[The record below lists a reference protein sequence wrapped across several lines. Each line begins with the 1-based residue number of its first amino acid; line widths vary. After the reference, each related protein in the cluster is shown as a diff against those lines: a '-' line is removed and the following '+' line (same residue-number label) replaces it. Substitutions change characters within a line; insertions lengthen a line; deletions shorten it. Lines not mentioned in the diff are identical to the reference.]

1 MKTVAITTFAS
12 FAFAAL
18 SVAGDRHL
26 SDLAKV
32 QDAIEMVF
40 VDEHSKPDGNFEWI
54 PKGEPFK
61 VGEAEKKVLKDLSR
75 LKVGDQNVPLVGDLG
90 VVAITVREGKVIAL
104 LGVYDL
110 GTSFW
115 IREAT
120 KQGKNY
126 IAKDD
131 GFSEEGESLE
141 FARWMYAAL
150 TVRWPKEMAMREQEW
165 RAESP
170 GDKSIDEQIALLKNK
185 SQQDGTGQPATRSQS
200 KPEGSQKPQPEA
212 EGRSR

>member
-1 MKTVAITTFAS
+1 MKNIAIIIFTT
-12 FAFAAL
+12 FAFAAP
-18 SVAGDRHL
+18 SVAADRPL

-40 VDEHSKPDGNFEWI
+40 VDEYAKPDGDFDWI

-75 LKVGDQNVPLVGDLG
+75 LKVGDRNVPLVGDLG
-90 VVAITVREGKVIAL
+90 VIAL
-104 LGVYDL
+104 TCRGGKIIALIGVDDL

-120 KQGKNY
+120 KQGRNY
-126 IAKDD
+126 ISKDE
-131 GFSEEGESLE
+131 GFSERGESLE

-150 TVRWPKEMAMREQEW
+150 TVRWPKEMAMREAEW
-165 RAESP
+165 RSMSP
-170 GDKSIDEQIALLKNK
+170 NDKSIEEQIDRLKK
-185 SQQDGTGQPATRSQS
+185 SSQQAGGGDGE
-200 KPEGSQKPQPEA
+200 KPPN
-212 EGRSR
+212 